1 MVSTVPAVASRH
13 QSHQG
18 AVTTV
23 TRCPLADREVLVD
36 TEDFKTFFRISPEIR
51 KSFFSSPTQ
60 RARCKSP
67 RAF

>member
-36 TEDFKTFFRISPEIR
+36 TEHFKTFFGISPKIR
-51 KSFFSSPTQ
+51 KRIFQFPL
-60 RARCKSP
+60 
-67 RAF
+67 